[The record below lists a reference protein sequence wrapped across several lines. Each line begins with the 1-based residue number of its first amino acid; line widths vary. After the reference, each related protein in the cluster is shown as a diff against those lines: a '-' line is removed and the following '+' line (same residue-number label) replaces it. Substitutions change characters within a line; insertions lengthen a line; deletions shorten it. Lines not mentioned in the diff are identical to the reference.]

1 MKPLSI
7 ARGFFNGCFQVPLA
21 LGSQRAV
28 LNLAKSCLL
37 CNLLVPNVLIAAA
50 ANLLSDTI

>member
-1 MKPLSI
+1 MKPRSI
-7 ARGFFNGCFQVPLA
+7 ARGFFNGCFQVPFV

-37 CNLLVPNVLIAAA
+37 CNMSVPNVLVAAA
-50 ANLLSDTI
+50 ANLLSDTV